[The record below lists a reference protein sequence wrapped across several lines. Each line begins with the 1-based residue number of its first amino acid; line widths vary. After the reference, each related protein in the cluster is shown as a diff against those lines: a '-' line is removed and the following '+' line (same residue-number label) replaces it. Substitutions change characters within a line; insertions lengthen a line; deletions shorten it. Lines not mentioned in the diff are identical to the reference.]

1 MRAKTKGKHEIR
13 KRFAIVIGV
22 AAAGVMALGVQTAAA
37 EPVDTS
43 PQLASTVT
51 APSSDPVKE
60 IVVLRPTRQITGRP
74 QQVRTAP
81 SSGPVAV
88 NIMKTKHDTVK
99 NSISNVR

>member
-1 MRAKTKGKHEIR
+1 MRAHTEGKDDMARHDMAR
-13 KRFAIVIGV
+13 RWAIVVGV
-22 AAAGVMALGVQTAAA
+22 AAAGVMALGAQTAAA
-37 EPVDTS
+37 ETVDTS

-60 IVVLRPTRQITGRP
+60 IVVLRPTR
-74 QQVRTAP
+74 QVRTAP